1 MFYASNGISP
11 TRPRLSPWVALAV
24 MAIAGR
30 CEASPDERAY
40 PTPVVTIY
48 PGDVIRDA
56 MIEDKVAANA
66 NPLDAGI
73 VTSREM
79 LLGMVAKRT
88 LLPGRPIPLAA
99 IDAPRLV
106 HIGSTV
112 RIIFEEA
119 GLVIVAY
126 GSALQPGAVGE
137 LIRVRNQDSGLVVS
151 GRVLADGSI
160 RVGDG

>member
-1 MFYASNGISP
+1 VFYASSGVSP
-11 TRPRLSPWVALAV
+11 TRAILSASIALAV
-24 MAIAGR
+24 VAIVGR
-30 CEASPDERAY
+30 YEACADERVF
-40 PTPVVTIY
+40 PTPVATIY
-48 PGDVIRDA
+48 PGEVIRDA
-56 MIEDKVAANA
+56 MIEDKATANA
-66 NPLDAGI
+66 NPLDAG
-73 VTSREM
+73 VFTSRES

-99 IDAPRLV
+99 IDAPHLV

-112 RIIFEEA
+112 RIIFEES

-126 GSALQPGAVGE
+126 GSALQPGSVGE

-151 GRVLADGSI
+151 GRVQADGSI